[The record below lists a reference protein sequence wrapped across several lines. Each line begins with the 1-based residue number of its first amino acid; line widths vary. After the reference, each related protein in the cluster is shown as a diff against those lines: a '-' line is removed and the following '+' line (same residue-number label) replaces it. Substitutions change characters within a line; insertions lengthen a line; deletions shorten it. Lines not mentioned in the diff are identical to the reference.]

1 MSIVNVISFMGFVL
15 SRKKL
20 NNLSA
25 KIKALKKPNE
35 TDQRDIK
42 IQQRTIKRI
51 NFSIVLLEEKNN
63 LRFLDNQP

>member
-1 MSIVNVISFMGFVL
+1 MLSASWVL
-15 SRKKL
+15 CYQEKKL

-63 LRFLDNQP
+63 LRFLDNRP